1 MITQQ
6 RIASRLLNHALI
18 GSLLLIALA
27 TKLHAADFDHRYHSY
42 DQLLHEVVQV
52 SDDKKQTRVNYQQLA
67 IKQDTLAAVL
77 ISFSQVD
84 KNQYDSWNQ
93 DQKLSF
99 LVNAYNGFTLKLIVD
114 NWYEF
119 KQGDAQS
126 IRDLGSLFTT
136 PWEKKFFTLFDKKR
150 NLDEIEHEMVRKWFK
165 EPRIHAA
172 LVCAAVSCPPLRN
185 EAFIPDN
192 LNQQL
197 ESQMQ
202 LFLADNGRNEILANG
217 QEGKASLSSIF
228 KWYRGDFEKG
238 DGGFHSLFEFL
249 RTYRQALVEGDNDR
263 QAQSAII
270 DSGKYPIIFKDY
282 DWRLNDVANF

>member
-6 RIASRLLNHALI
+6 CIASRLLNHALI
-18 GSLLLIALA
+18 SSLLLIALA
-27 TKLHAADFDHRYHSY
+27 TKLHAADFDHRYQSY

-52 SDDKKQTRVNYQQLA
+52 SDNKKQTRVNYQQLA
-67 IKQDTLAAVL
+67 VKQDTLAAVL
-77 ISFSQVD
+77 ISFSQVG
-84 KNQYDSWNQ
+84 KKQYDSWSQ

-114 NWYEF
+114 NWHEF

-150 NLDEIEHEMVRKWFK
+150 SLDEIEHEMVRKWFK

-185 EAFIPDN
+185 EAFIPEN

-197 ESQMQ
+197 QSQMQ
-202 LFLADNGRNEILANG
+202 LFLADNSRNEIRVNNG
-217 QEGKASLSSIF
+217 KGQGSLSPIF

-249 RTYRQALVEGDNDR
+249 STYREALVKGDTDQ
-263 QAQSAII
+263 QAQRGVINSK
-270 DSGKYPIIFKDY
+270 KYPIMFKDY
-282 DWRLNDVANF
+282 DWRLNDVENF